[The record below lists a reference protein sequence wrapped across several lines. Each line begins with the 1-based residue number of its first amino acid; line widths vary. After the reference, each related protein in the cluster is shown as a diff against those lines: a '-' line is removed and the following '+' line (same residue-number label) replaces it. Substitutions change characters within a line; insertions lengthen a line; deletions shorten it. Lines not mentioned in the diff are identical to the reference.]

1 MTRLPVPEKAVFAFV
16 AALGLAGC
24 VQPIAFQP
32 MAPAPEAVAP
42 VPEIVEARVGIAGL
56 TTREPTLFCKAETY
70 TSYVGQPGSVI
81 PTLGIT
87 RAYRVVEFRG
97 LTPQD
102 YDPNRILF
110 NLDAMGNIAKVD
122 CG

>member
-1 MTRLPVPEKAVFAFV
+1 MTKMPIPKKAVFAFI
-16 AALGLAGC
+16 AAFGLAGC
-24 VQPIAFQP
+24 VQMPISGPAQ
-32 MAPAPEAVAP
+32 APDSI
-42 VPEIVEARVGIAGL
+42 VPATQIIEPRVGIAGL

-70 TSYVGQPGSVI
+70 SGYIGQPGSVI

-97 LTPQD
+97 LNPQD

-110 NLDAMGNIAKVD
+110 NLDAMGNISKID